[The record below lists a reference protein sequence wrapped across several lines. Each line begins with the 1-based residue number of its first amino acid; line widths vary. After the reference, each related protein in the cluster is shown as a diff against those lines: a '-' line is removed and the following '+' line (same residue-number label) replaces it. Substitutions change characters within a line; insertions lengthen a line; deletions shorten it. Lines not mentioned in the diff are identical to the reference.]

1 MRIGIVC
8 HRCIGGSARVAVSL
22 ARELSVRGHDIHVFA
37 RTAPF
42 GLTDGDQGVR
52 LHVLEAGAPRC
63 SALDIDWSVADL
75 EALTALIA
83 GVELDILHYHY
94 AVPFAAV
101 AAAIRSRFGRAAPLI
116 VGTLHGTDVS
126 LFGRPRATNAGLR
139 RALAAADALTAVS
152 HHQASLAR
160 RLFELDRTPIVVH
173 NFIDLERFAPRRGRP
188 EPTRRIVHVS
198 NLRKIK
204 RPAAMARIFASVSR
218 RTGAELWLVG
228 DGEGGGVVE
237 AILAGA
243 GVSDRML
250 RFGPRLDLDAILP
263 DADVLLV
270 TSETESFCLAALEAA
285 ACGVPAVAPRV
296 GGLPEVVRDG
306 VTGLLYPP
314 GDDRAAERAL
324 MALTVDRALHARLGA
339 AARERATEFAV
350 NRVVPRYEALYA
362 GLLGEASLPRRSVAI
377 S

>member
-8 HRCIGGSARVAVSL
+8 HRGIGGSARVAVSL
-22 ARELSVRGHDIHVFA
+22 ARELSVRGHDVYVFA

-42 GLTDGDQGVR
+42 GLTDGDQGLR
-52 LHVLEAGAPRC
+52 LHVLAAGAPRC
-63 SALDIDWSVADL
+63 SALDVNWTVADL
-75 EALTALIA
+75 EALTELIA
-83 GVELDILHYHY
+83 GVELDVLHYHY

-126 LFGRPRATNAGLR
+126 LFGRSRATNAALR
-139 RALAAADALTAVS
+139 RAFAAADALTAVS
-152 HHQASLAR
+152 RHQASLAGL
-160 RLFELDRTPIVVH
+160 LFELDRPLTVIP
-173 NFIDLERFAPRRGRP
+173 NFIDLERFAPRGRRP
-188 EPTRRIVHVS
+188 GPTPRIVHVS
-198 NLRKIK
+198 NLREVK
-204 RPAAMARIFASVSR
+204 RPAAMARIFASVSS

-228 DGEGGGVVE
+228 DGEGVAAVE

-243 GVSDRML
+243 GVSNRML
-250 RFGPRLDLDAILP
+250 GFGPRLDLDAILP

-285 ACGVPAVAPRV
+285 ACAVPAVAPRV

-306 VTGLLYPP
+306 VTGLLYPA
-314 GDDRAAERAL
+314 GDDRAAEHAL
-324 MALTVDRALHARLGA
+324 MSLIVDRPLQSRLGA
-339 AARERATEFAV
+339 AARERATKFAV
-350 NRVVPRYEALYA
+350 DKVVPRYEALYA
-362 GLLGEASLPRRSVAI
+362 ALLGDAFLPRRSVAV